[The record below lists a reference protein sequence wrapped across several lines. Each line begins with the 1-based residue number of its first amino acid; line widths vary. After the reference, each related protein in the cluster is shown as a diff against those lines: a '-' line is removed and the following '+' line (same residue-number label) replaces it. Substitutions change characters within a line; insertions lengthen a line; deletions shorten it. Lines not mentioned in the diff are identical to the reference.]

1 MSVIWLRW
9 GLVGVEGVQWA
20 VARESEKRLIEK
32 IKWREMSRKKKR
44 REKKVFHF
52 LHFLIKGFT
61 QIINFVFRTGCLRW
75 CVCVPFNST
84 TSSHRTQHVDT
95 QQQLLVALH
104 RLSLIA
110 FSHITHSAHH
120 ELDDDIHQVDHSYF
134 GRCVYT
140 WDDKNQRSR
149 HYNNFNR
156 WVQAHFS
163 SFGGTLIKKFPVSLF
178 HFHLRSSR

>member
-1 MSVIWLRW
+1 
-9 GLVGVEGVQWA
+9 
-20 VARESEKRLIEK
+20 
-32 IKWREMSRKKKR
+32 MSRKKKR

-140 WDDKNQRSR
+140 YDDKVQRSR
-149 HYNNFNR
+149 HTTISTDEFKHISP
-156 WVQAHFS
+156 AS
-163 SFGGTLIKKFPVSLF
+163 AGTLIKKFTVSLF
-178 HFHLRSSR
+178 HFHLHSSR